1 MLLSKDEYKNVHDT
15 HKNISGTIKRK
26 KTIHKNKVEKLIR
39 QANCEIVVLKRKKLS
54 NENFKFRFSGYN
66 SRTSHSNILRY
77 MYFYNWFVIIFY
89 Q

>member
-39 QANCEIVVLKRKKLS
+39 QANCEIVVLSVAPRLRDPTIKKIKR
-54 NENFKFRFSGYN
+54 
-66 SRTSHSNILRY
+66 
-77 MYFYNWFVIIFY
+77 
-89 Q
+89 